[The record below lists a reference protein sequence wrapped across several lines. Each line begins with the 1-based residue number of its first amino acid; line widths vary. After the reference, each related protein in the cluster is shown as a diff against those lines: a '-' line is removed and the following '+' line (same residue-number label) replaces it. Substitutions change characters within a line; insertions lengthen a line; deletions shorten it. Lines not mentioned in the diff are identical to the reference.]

1 MQPSLVLTC
10 ITWACLKGTISLNIE
25 NSLTRQFLNCH
36 PHNPGSPDIFSGCLQ
51 SRHDFRNNPHVIW
64 LFHFVDIQIDGT
76 KAIGGALVTPNCT
89 RSHFMLHPYILIIFK
104 KIPDAIKNTLGE
116 AVKIKY
122 RPLIICLLSWVMKCE
137 VYIKHFTAC
146 QIIRLFLKKNMC
158 VIV

>member
-10 ITWACLKGTISLNIE
+10 MVWACLKGTISINIE
-25 NSLTRQFLNCH
+25 NSLTQLFLNYC
-36 PHNPGSPDIFSGCLQ
+36 PHNPGNPDIFSGCLQ
-51 SRHDFRNNPHVIW
+51 SQHDFRNNPDIIW
-64 LFHFVDIQIDGT
+64 LFHFVDIQTDGT
-76 KAIGGALVTPNCT
+76 KAIGGTLVTPNCT

-116 AVKIKY
+116 AVKTKY
-122 RPLIICLLSWVMKCE
+122 RPLNICLLCQLMKCE

-146 QIIRLFLKKNMC
+146 QIIRLFLKKNIC